1 MKWILRDM
9 KAAMLAGML
18 LCLMPAPVFPQSA
31 GSENPAAPPRPAG
44 SSLPVIHYHYHVHNY
59 GRIPTQAVTYPNYA
73 TPYTAGAWNPY
84 NPMPPSTAAPTQ
96 AQPYPPGYILG
107 PYAPLGFQN
116 AAPGAPPPRSHS
128 CLPADQPCRGISERA
143 EDARRRKGPQVH
155 DAGPAVQQGV
165 SVLGDGNVQTER
177 RERYPVSQSGAGCRR
192 VQCGRLY
199 QTARGEPDQT
209 SRRAGR
215 SEYRGARQQLMPSCM
230 ALSFCHQLAAI
241 YLTYL
246 LIERP

>member
-116 AAPGAPPPRSHS
+116 AAPGAPPAQGVIHVFLPTSHAAVYLNGQKMRGEGKDRKFTTPVLQS
-128 CLPADQPCRGISERA
+128 NKEYQYWVTATFKQNGESVTQYRKVVLGAGEYNVADFTRPPEENPIRLPA
-143 EDARRRKGPQVH
+143 GPV
-155 DAGPAVQQGV
+155 DPNTVA
-165 SVLGDGNVQTER
+165 
-177 RERYPVSQSGAGCRR
+177 
-192 VQCGRLY
+192 
-199 QTARGEPDQT
+199 PDNN
-209 SRRAGR
+209 
-215 SEYRGARQQLMPSCM
+215 
-230 ALSFCHQLAAI
+230 
-241 YLTYL
+241 
-246 LIERP
+246 